1 MKMKD
6 IYLYFQKIYI
16 KLLIMN
22 KFTIKDL
29 SEGRCAVKNDGTV
42 EELNKVLRAAF
53 PKDVQSYGACRFYHK
68 GESCNWVGFDNIEN
82 FQSVKDFLAELEKP
96 EFPKKGDRIL
106 VSNNGITWSESIF
119 LTYAKAPY
127 IPVIC
132 VAEGDEDDFE
142 SGCGVNTTKW
152 TYWKPL
158 PEKKTIKV
166 TKKEIAEKYGVDEI
180 EIID

>member
-1 MKMKD
+1 
-6 IYLYFQKIYI
+6 
-16 KLLIMN
+16 MN
-22 KFTIKDL
+22 KFTIEDL
-29 SEGRCAVKNDGTV
+29 SEGRCAVINDGTV

-53 PKDVQSYGACRFYHK
+53 PNSPKANGSQVYYYAHINVT
-68 GESCNWVGFDNIEN
+68 CNVYKPTIPV
-82 FQSVKDFLAELEKP
+82 QSVKDFLAELEKP

-132 VAEGDEDDFE
+132 VAEDDEDDFE
-142 SGCGVNTTKW
+142 RGCGVSTTKW

-158 PEKKTIKV
+158 PEKKILKV
-166 TKKEIAEKYGVDEI
+166 TKQEIAKKFDVDEI

>member
-1 MKMKD
+1 
-6 IYLYFQKIYI
+6 
-16 KLLIMN
+16 MN

-29 SEGRCAVKNDGTV
+29 SEGRCAVINDGTV

-53 PKDVQSYGACRFYHK
+53 PNSPKANGSWIYYYTDIKVGGGVHK
-68 GESCNWVGFDNIEN
+68 PTIPI
-82 FQSVKDFLAELEKP
+82 QSVKDFLAELEKP

-142 SGCGVNTTKW
+142 RGCGVGTTKW

-158 PEKKTIKV
+158 PKKKILKV
-166 TKKEIAEKYGVDEI
+166 TKQEIAKKFDVDEV